1 MNRYTQTGYQNV
13 MDFDGWSFVIYRLMS
28 FVRSKHFHMKPWRH
42 GLVESSPTA
51 TEETEAMGR
60 EIESRQGIEW
70 Y

>member
-13 MDFDGWSFVIYRLMS
+13 MDFDGWRFVIYRLMS
-28 FVRSKHFHMKPWRH
+28 FVHSKLFDMKPWRH

-60 EIESRQGIEW
+60 EIEFRQGIEW